1 LALVEAAMQTAPI
14 LFLAVLQ
21 PLVVVMESV
30 SQRGVLVVAE
40 TQMPHKVF
48 PEDWVLLGKAML
60 AGLIFQ
66 IVEERRRAVA
76 AGALGVLA
84 STAFF
89 SGPVAAALGLPP
101 LLQVLVFFMLA
112 EGALE
117 LHYRTPNLLVLAA
130 LEAGAL
136 GRLLV

>member
-21 PLVVVMESV
+21 PLVVVTESV
-30 SQRGVLVVAE
+30 SHRVALAAAE
-40 TQMPHKVF
+40 TQMPRLMS
-48 PEDWVLLGKAML
+48 PEAWVLLGKAML

-66 IVEERRRAVA
+66 IVAERLQVVAV
-76 AGALGVLA
+76 GGLGVLA
-84 STAFF
+84 SMAFF
-89 SGPVAAALGLPP
+89 SGPVAVALGLPP

-112 EGALE
+112 EGVLE
-117 LHYRTPNLLVLAA
+117 QRNRTPHLLALVA
-130 LEAGAL
+130 LEAEAP